1 MLNGICLKKINCV
14 NLLLVGQINLS
25 YTFIIQFL
33 RSIIHM
39 STSASDQLI
48 VRLKFLIQDDRAKRN
63 RDCGHIGQAMSV
75 QGNSDI
81 NMQKIVEV

>member
-1 MLNGICLKKINCV
+1 
-14 NLLLVGQINLS
+14 
-25 YTFIIQFL
+25 
-33 RSIIHM
+33 M

-81 NMQKIVEV
+81 NMQKIVEVLG